1 MSHPRGANDTRDLA
15 DDSDDRSI
23 GIIPGLIRS
32 TYRSAI
38 KIGTAI
44 AHSGGLENASTPRIK
59 PKTHAVEIE
68 TVKTSVYR
76 LPEDFGPSEMP
87 CTWKQSVESLT
98 AALEALDVGSS
109 ETEGMRLN
117 GGFIAG
123 SRHGGGCKEYIEVAG
138 EVSTA
143 EKCKAAPRTR
153 ISESSVDSTSRS
165 TSDDLPEYVVPV
177 PIHELA
183 LMNSRTLLKFQPFK
197 RLPPEIRIKIWGL
210 AAKHRRIIGFQF
222 IQRPERGDEY
232 VYLDDHAELRIYARS
247 AMPPLLEVN
256 RESRGECRKLYRKR
270 VGPFI
275 RPFWYNPDTDVL
287 YFSGANI
294 CYYALSRA
302 FWGVEED
309 SPTVAFNISSPTAD
323 CCRGA
328 MESSIVSGT
337 IRSLH
342 GFMTGPTDERP
353 NQRSFHC
360 QGLKEVLLVMGSRP
374 MAMLPSRIN
383 PSTCF
388 RPASTTGITSNQEA
402 VRKKFE
408 VAIARIHDEKPYL
421 FGPNAW
427 VGEDKPTF
435 SFVNLAR
442 DKAGELF
449 QTLTASRF
457 EVSQLKIHHSSFIH
471 DLRQSTGCK
480 IILPHQIYDDEFPME
495 IGIKGSKEGVEVCCR
510 KIQDMIS
517 LHT

>member
-1 MSHPRGANDTRDLA
+1 MSYSRGAKDTQDLA
-15 DDSDDRSI
+15 DGSDDRSI

-44 AHSGGLENASTPRIK
+44 AQSGGLDDSSSSSTK
-59 PKTHAVEIE
+59 PNMQAKEAGA
-68 TVKTSVYR
+68 VKTSVYL
-76 LPEDFGPSEMP
+76 LPEHFGTSEMP
-87 CTWKQSVESLT
+87 GTWKQSVENLT
-98 AALEALDVGSS
+98 AALDALDIGAGG
-109 ETEGMRLN
+109 TEYMHLN
-117 GGFIAG
+117 GGFVNGNI
-123 SRHGGGCKEYIEVAG
+123 GGDGCNQDIETVD

-143 EKCKAAPRTR
+143 EKCKDASRATIIETLLDAATR
-153 ISESSVDSTSRS
+153 SISDN
-165 TSDDLPEYVVPV
+165 LPEYVGKI
-177 PIHELA
+177 PIHGSA
-183 LMNSRTLLKFQPFK
+183 LTHFRTLLKFHPFK

-210 AAKHRRIIGFQF
+210 AAKHRRMIAFEF
-222 IQRPERGDEY
+222 IQKPERGNGY

-247 AMPPLLEVN
+247 APPLLQVN

-287 YFSGANI
+287 YFSGANL
-294 CYYALSRA
+294 CYCALSRA

-309 SPTVAFNISSPTAD
+309 TFRVAINISSPIAD

-342 GFMTGPTDERP
+342 GFMAGPADEEP

-360 QGLKEVLLVMGSRP
+360 QGLKEVLLVMESRP
-374 MAMLPSRIN
+374 MAMFPSRIN
-383 PSTCF
+383 PSICF

-402 VRKKFE
+402 VRKRFE
-408 VAIARIHDEKPYL
+408 VAIAKIHDEKPFL

-442 DKAGELF
+442 DKAGEVF
-449 QTLTASRF
+449 ETLTASRS
-457 EVSQLKIHHSSFIH
+457 EVSQLKIHHASFIN
-471 DLRQSTGCK
+471 DLRQSTGCN
-480 IILPHQIYDDEFPME
+480 IILPHQIYDYEFPME
-495 IGIKGSKEGVEVCCR
+495 IGIRGSKEGVEVCRR